1 MKRKH
6 VHREQP
12 TPFVEDG
19 ALVYPVGVTVAPSPR
34 MPLKLYVG
42 DVVEMRKPHACGG
55 RVWRV
60 LRVGADIGMECE
72 TCHRYVLLPR
82 RRFEARV
89 KRFLQRGAAH
99 HA

>member
-1 MKRKH
+1 MKRKQD
-6 VHREQP
+6 HRGELS
-12 TPFVEDG
+12 PFVEDG
-19 ALVYPVGVTVAPSPR
+19 ALVYPVGVTVAPSSH

-72 TCHRYVLLPR
+72 RCHRYVLLSR
-82 RRFEARV
+82 RRFESRV
-89 KRFLQRGAAH
+89 KRFLQRGPGHQA
-99 HA
+99 